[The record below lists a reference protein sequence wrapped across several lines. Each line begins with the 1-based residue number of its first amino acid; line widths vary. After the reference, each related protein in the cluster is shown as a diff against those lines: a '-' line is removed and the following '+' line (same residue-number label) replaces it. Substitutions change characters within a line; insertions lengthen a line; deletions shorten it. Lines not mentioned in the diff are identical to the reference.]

1 MKCYY
6 DVLGIPRDSSEDEI
20 KKSYRK
26 LALQWHPDK
35 NPNNVEEAKI
45 QFQLVQQ
52 AYEVL
57 SDSHERAWYD
67 KHRESILRGGLG
79 TNYDDSALDVF
90 QYFTSSCFSGYNDD
104 EKSFYSVYREVFNK
118 IAAEDSGF
126 QSGSDSD
133 FEIPNFGKSDSS
145 YEEVVHPFYSFWQGY
160 STKKSY
166 AWLNVYDI
174 TEAPNRKVAKIME
187 KENKKVRDRAKK
199 ERNEE
204 IRNLVTFV
212 KKRDKRV
219 QAHAKYKQEKKNS
232 DLKKSEEQ
240 RQNKLKERKEELAC
254 YQESEWSKFSNLEK
268 ELENIELNVAHQFG
282 DISETEESNDEYD
295 ELETDRPRPI
305 KNETLHCI
313 ACNKIFKTI
322 KAFQNHENSK
332 KHKEN
337 IAILKLVNV
346 NEDVLLSESDSCLE
360 QSHKEDSRILHEI
373 EHMSLE
379 KNESAQSSNSQ
390 FLVIQIDEEPAK
402 KKDKKSKKKNRR
414 MVSQSLLDVDED
426 LSDTTCLEDLI
437 QNDSKRYRKKI
448 IQQQTILNSK
458 RESKFNEEDLEE
470 NKIVIKSDTQC
481 ENIEGEKTASGCV
494 YFTNKNPLEEC
505 ESSTKSS
512 CISEQKLN
520 IAASKINQ
528 HKESENKVNS
538 ETICITCR
546 CSFQSKNKLFDHLK
560 KSGHAVKV
568 GPVKSEEKVST
579 KSKKRLKN
587 SKK

>member
-79 TNYDDSALDVF
+79 SNYDDSALDVF
-90 QYFTSSCFSGYNDD
+90 QYFTSSCFAGYNDD
-104 EKSFYSVYREVFNK
+104 EKGFYSVYREVFNK

-126 QSGSDSD
+126 HSGSDSD
-133 FEIPNFGKSDSS
+133 FEIPTFGKSDSS

-166 AWLNVYDI
+166 AWLNVHDI
-174 TEAPNRKVAKIME
+174 TEAPNRKVVKVME
-187 KENKKVRDRAKK
+187 KENKKVRDKAKK

-219 QAHAKYKQEKKNS
+219 QAHLKYKQEKKSS

-240 RQNKLKERKEELAC
+240 RQNRLKERKEELAS
-254 YQESEWSKFSNLEK
+254 YQESEWSKFSNLKK

-282 DISETEESNDEYD
+282 DISDTEESNDEYD
-295 ELETDRPRPI
+295 ELETDRPRPTI

-337 IAILKLVNV
+337 IAILKLYQG
-346 NEDVLLSESDSCLE
+346 NEDILLSESDSCSE
-360 QSHKEDSRILHEI
+360 QSHNEDSRVLNEI
-373 EHMSLE
+373 EHTPLE
-379 KNESAQSSNSQ
+379 KNRTSESSDSQS
-390 FLVIQIDEEPAK
+390 LERQINEELPK
-402 KKDKKSKKKNRR
+402 KKDKRTKKKNKR

-426 LSDTTCLEDLI
+426 LSDATYLEDLI
-437 QNDSKRYRKKI
+437 QNDSKRNRKKI
-448 IQQQTILNSK
+448 LQQQTILNSK
-458 RESKFNEEDLEE
+458 RENKCNEVDIEE
-470 NKIVIKSDTQC
+470 NMNLIKSDMQC
-481 ENIEGEKTASGCV
+481 ENIEGEMTASGCAN
-494 YFTNKNPLEEC
+494 FTNKNQLEEH
-505 ESSTKSS
+505 ENSTKSN
-512 CISEQKLN
+512 CISEQKSN

-528 HKESENKVNS
+528 LKESENKVKS

-546 CSFQSKNKLFDHLK
+546 CSFKSKNKLFDHLK
-560 KSGHAVKV
+560 KSGHAV
-568 GPVKSEEKVST
+568 GLAKSEEKVST